1 MELLK
6 AIQDYINKLLEYG
19 YYPKK
24 KKPSIGKLERMAD
37 LCMDGKIR
45 KITRYVPDTATE
57 EEKDTL
63 DTLIKKIEEII
74 KNEKQDN

>member
-57 EEKDTL
+57 EEKDIL